1 LTKWPGARILKETI
15 IIVRKEPAM
24 FESHRGGVAVAVS
37 GDAFWSRV
45 RSEPAFAAFWI
56 QRVGFAV
63 LPLWMGIDK
72 FFNGLTNWP
81 DYLAPWIVSLLPFS
95 AQTAMYVV
103 GVVEIIAGIAVALK
117 PRYASYVVAL
127 WLAGIIVN
135 LLTYSG
141 FYDVALRDFGL
152 LVAAL
157 ALSRLAAQFDQ
168 PLSRTHHAEGNS

>member
-1 LTKWPGARILKETI
+1 MSESISQPST
-15 IIVRKEPAM
+15 EPAM
-24 FESHRGGVAVAVS
+24 RQE
-37 GDAFWSRV
+37 AFWARLW
-45 RSEPAFAAFWI
+45 SEPAIGAFWI
-56 QRVGFAV
+56 VRVGFVA

-72 FFNGLTNWP
+72 FINALPDWP
-81 DYLAPWIVSLLPFS
+81 GYLAPWIVDLLPFS

-103 GVVEIIAGIAVALK
+103 GVVEIVAGIAIAIK

-157 ALSRLAAQFDQ
+157 ALARLAAQYDR
-168 PLSRTHHAEGNS
+168 PWGAHAGDRR